1 MSDSIKWET
10 EGADAFIDHAMP
22 VIRRASHS
30 PASGDNVL
38 AVYSG
43 VLGAWYGSL
52 VADCG
57 PDFAQKAAK
66 ILFGN
71 VLNLD
76 AKELTKETIQ

>member
-1 MSDSIKWET
+1 MSDSSKWET

-22 VIRRASHS
+22 VIRRASHA
-30 PASGDNVL
+30 PDASDNVL

-66 ILFGN
+66 ILFEK
-71 VLNLD
+71 VLRID
-76 AKELTKETIQ
+76 AKDWTKETIQ